1 MSGEFEMQI
10 LSAVEKAHA
19 ACVPSFDNAQNRFAV
34 EGGAGCRVRIGNTVI
49 ELTKNRESGEISA
62 DPR

>member
-1 MSGEFEMQI
+1 MRRKDRERDRQFALEVIDRCEYGT
-10 LSAVEKAHA
+10 A
-19 ACVPSFDNAQNRFAV
+19 AFAG